1 MAVDCSHDSD
11 CKAGGQA
18 LAGERAVL
26 AGRLFGA
33 NRRDAAGLIRSHGGE
48 IVEAGDPSATLVVIG
63 DDEADLASALSD
75 AEGAAKGLVRAV
87 AAGRVQ
93 LLRESQAWQRLGLV
107 DESHLRRLYTPAML
121 AELVGVP
128 ASAIR
133 RWHAQGALRAVRR
146 VHRLPYFDF
155 QEVAVARRLAEL
167 LHAGCS
173 LRTIDRRLAELKR
186 LVPDVERPLADP
198 GIVVRGRRL
207 FLRRGDDLAEPGGQL
222 LLDFDAP
229 SDAEGDR
236 PADAVV
242 SLVAARQSVAEKR
255 ADVAQDDAPTDLAER
270 LEQQALD
277 WEDEGRLDRAA
288 EAYRTLLMVEGPR
301 PEIHFLLADLLYR
314 SGDLP
319 AARERF
325 YAALELDEEYVEARV
340 SLGCVLAEMGELELA
355 AAAFEGALAHHG
367 DFADAH
373 FHLGNALER
382 LEKIEEAERHF
393 RAFLELA
400 PESPWAAAAR
410 DRLADAP
417 AAASDQP

>member
-1 MAVDCSHDSD
+1 MAVDCSSEPECDADSP
-11 CKAGGQA
+11 A
-18 LAGERAVL
+18 LAGEHVVL

-33 NRRDAAGLIRSHGGE
+33 NRRDAAALISAHGGKL
-48 IVEAGDPSATLVVIG
+48 VEAHDPSATLVVIG
-63 DDEADLASALSD
+63 DGEADVASALSD
-75 AEGAAKGLVRAV
+75 VGVAGESLRRAV

-93 LLRESQAWQRLGLV
+93 VLRESQAWQRLGLV
-107 DESHLRRLYTPAML
+107 DDGHVRRLYTPAML

-133 RWHAQGALRAVRR
+133 RWHAQGALHAVRS

-167 LHAGCS
+167 LQAGCS

-186 LVPDVERPLADP
+186 LVPDMERPLADP
-198 GIVVRGRRL
+198 GVVVRGRRL
-207 FLRRGDDLAEPGGQL
+207 FLRRGDELAEPGGQL

-229 SDAEGDR
+229 S
-236 PADAVV
+236 ADADDGPTRTVV
-242 SLVAARQSVAEKR
+242 SLFAARQVATEAP
-255 ADVAQDDAPTDLAER
+255 ADGLVGGEETVLAER
-270 LEQQALD
+270 LQQQAID
-277 WEDEGRLDRAA
+277 FEDEGCLDRAA
-288 EAYRTLLMVEGPR
+288 EAYRTLLMLEGPR
-301 PEIHFLLADLLYR
+301 PEIHFMLADLLYR
-314 SGDLP
+314 AGDLS
-319 AARERF
+319 AARERY

-355 AAAFEGALAHHG
+355 AASFEGALVHHA

-382 LEKIEEAERHF
+382 LQKTDEAMVHF

-410 DRLADAP
+410 DRLAESVAP
-417 AAASDQP
+417 GLDQP